1 MFSRLLIANRGEI
14 ACRVIRCCRKMGIH
28 SIAVYSDADANARHV
43 READSTVRIGPAPA
57 RESYL
62 DARAIVQAAIA
73 CAAEAIHPGYGF
85 LSEKLELID
94 ACNEAGIVF
103 VGPHREAIARMGS
116 KIESKRL
123 ARAAGMA
130 CVPGYDGD
138 DQSDARLCAEAERLG
153 YPLLIKASAGGGGKG
168 LRRVDGQ
175 DEFAMQLATARA
187 EARAAFGDDRVLLEL
202 CLARPRHLEVQI
214 LGDKHGGLVHLFERE
229 CSIQRNYQKVIEEAP
244 ANHLS
249 DTVRNKLYSAA
260 LALSRAIG
268 YDSAGTVEFVLDAAQ
283 GDEPYFLE
291 MNTRLQVEH
300 PVTELT
306 TGIDLVECQILSALG
321 QPLAFTQENI
331 RRHGWALEARINAE
345 VPDKDYQGSFGPVLA
360 YAEPQQAGVRV
371 DSGIDANSEITPH
384 YDSMLAKLIAVG
396 STRAAALDRLRLGLR
411 ELRIE
416 GVQTNQ
422 AWLAAILDLPAFGEV
437 LTTGFL
443 NNAFPHGWRPTT
455 ERVDERNGAAAAAWY
470 FAEAARFHSE
480 RPLDAANSWRLTAPA
495 GRLASFSLQIADS
508 DGACDIVLT
517 CMDAQRVEY
526 QSDGRCFSYLCG
538 EPGRVYSAARCFDFR
553 RDGDDVLLWCEG
565 QWSSYQVR
573 SALRARTVT
582 ATVGAGQDAVL
593 AQLPGIV
600 TALLVEVGQTVT
612 AGMPVVVLEAM
623 KLVHTL
629 CAPRDGVIA
638 SIGVA
643 VGDTIQG
650 GALLVRLEP
659 PRDEVTASVVPP
671 DYPN

>member
-14 ACRVIRCCRKMGIH
+14 ACRVLRCCRKLGIH

-43 READSTVRIGPAPA
+43 READSAVRIGPAPA
-57 RESYL
+57 RDSYL
-62 DARAIVQAAIA
+62 DAQAIVQAAIA
-73 CAAEAIHPGYGF
+73 CGAQAIHPGYGF

-94 ACNEAGIVF
+94 ACARAGIVF

-123 ARAAGMA
+123 ARAAGVA

-138 DQSDARLCAEAERLG
+138 DQSDARLAVEAERVG
-153 YPLLIKASAGGGGKG
+153 YPVLIKASAGGGGKG

-175 DEFAMQLATARA
+175 AQFATQLTTARA
-187 EARAAFGDDRVLLEL
+187 EARAAFGDERVLLER
-202 CLARPRHLEVQI
+202 CLAQPRHLEVQI

-249 DTVRNKLYSAA
+249 QSVCNKLYAAA
-260 LALSRAIG
+260 LALSRAIA
-268 YDSAGTVEFVLDAAQ
+268 YDSAGTVEFVLDAAH

-321 QPLAFTQENI
+321 KPLAFAQDDI
-331 RRHGWALEARINAE
+331 HRHGWALEARVNAE
-345 VPDKDYQGSFGPVLA
+345 VPDKDYQSSFGLLFG
-360 YAEPQQAGVRV
+360 YAEPQHEGVRV
-371 DSGIDANSEITPH
+371 DSGVDAHSEITPH
-384 YDSMLAKLIAVG
+384 YDSMLAKVVAVG
-396 STRAAALDRLRLGLR
+396 GTRAAALARLRRGLR
-411 ELRIE
+411 DLRID

-422 AWLAAILDLPAFGEV
+422 AWLAAILDLPAFGDV

-443 NNAFPHGWRPTT
+443 NNAFPRGWRPAA

-470 FAEAARFHSE
+470 FAEAARHQSD
-480 RPLDAANSWRLTAPA
+480 RPLDAGNAWRLTAAA
-495 GRLASFSLQIADS
+495 GRMANFSLQVANGDS
-508 DGACDIVLT
+508 TTNLVLT
-517 CMDAQRVEY
+517 CVDAQRVECQIGERLFEY
-526 QSDGRCFSYLCG
+526 ECR
-538 EPGRVYSAARCFDFR
+538 EPGRVRSGARCFDYR
-553 RDGDDVLLWCEG
+553 RETDEVSLWCEG

-573 SALRARTVT
+573 SALRAQTVT
-582 ATVGAGQDAVL
+582 ALSGQGQDEVL

-612 AGMPVVVLEAM
+612 AGMPVAVLEAM

-629 CAPRDGVIA
+629 CAPRDGVVA
-638 SIGVA
+638 SLGVA
-643 VGDTIQG
+643 VGATIQG
-650 GALLVRLEP
+650 GALLVRLAP
-659 PRDEVTASVVPP
+659 LGD
-671 DYPN
+671 